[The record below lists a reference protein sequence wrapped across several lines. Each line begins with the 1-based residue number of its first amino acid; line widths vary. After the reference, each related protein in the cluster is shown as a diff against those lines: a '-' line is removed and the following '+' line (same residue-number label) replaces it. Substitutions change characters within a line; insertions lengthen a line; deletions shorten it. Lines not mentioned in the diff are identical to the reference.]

1 MKGEYNLA
9 TTKRIYFSH
18 HVITCEFHYNKHV
31 KRRFPH
37 NQKVQLNPPC
47 NKKKYNYKGIN
58 EKKKKRRTKT
68 EKITVGNFLLV
79 SLLIV

>member
-58 EKKKKRRTKT
+58 EKKKKEERKRK
-68 EKITVGNFLLV
+68 K
-79 SLLIV
+79 SLSETFYL